1 MAPLPL
7 ALVVY
12 SVQVLFVVGVAAV
25 ASTLFRL
32 TLPAARLAYWRAVGV
47 LCLALP
53 LLTPAQAEG
62 TAATVVFGAAA
73 VVGTGGLASAPTLA
87 TVGSLIT
94 WMYAGGVAAR
104 LGWLLVGALRL
115 RQIRRR
121 STPAA
126 VGEELEALRM
136 DLAPRAELRWT
147 HDLRQPVAFGLRR
160 PVVLL
165 PSRFGALSAEA
176 QRSVTCHELLHVARR
191 DWLWIVVEEH
201 LRAVFW
207 FHPGIW
213 WLLEQVQLNREQV
226 IDQQVVGRMVSK
238 RAYMDALMAFA
249 DESRIA
255 SPSVA
260 FLRRRH
266 LKFRIQQLSME
277 QHMSLRRLTWTMAAL
292 VAVVGVTAAG
302 AARALPLDVASLRV
316 QAGPATVFEVRLAES
331 EPSSGLIETPVPDS
345 DRRIYLH
352 PAALATT
359 ADVTSASVIDA
370 GNSQFSI
377 AVAFGDAAAAR
388 LVSATQAHLGRPVA
402 IVLDG
407 QVLAVM
413 TLRAPVSDSAMITGL
428 FTEDQARR
436 LAAGLAGDA
445 SPEPRIP
452 GVAQSIAPPRDAPVS
467 DVGRS
472 LRRPGAATPPSAG
485 QAAPASSQDD
495 GVTLPEVVVK
505 VNPRYTQAAREAKVH
520 GEVGLSVVVGAD
532 GAVGDVTVTSSLD
545 TAYGLDEA
553 AVDAVKQWQFNPGT
567 KNGTPVAVSV
577 DIVMSFTLL

>member
-12 SVQVLFVVGVAAV
+12 SAQVLFVVGVAGV
-25 ASTLFRL
+25 ASMLFRL

-53 LLTPAQAEG
+53 LLTPAHPEG
-62 TAATVVFGAAA
+62 PAATVVFGAAA

-126 VGEELEALRM
+126 VGEELEALRTE
-136 DLAPRAELRWT
+136 LAPRAELRWT

-191 DWLWIVVEEH
+191 DWLWIMVEEH

-213 WLLEQVQLNREQV
+213 WLLEQIQLNREQV
-226 IDQQVVGRMVSK
+226 IDRQVVGRMVSK

-249 DESRIA
+249 DEGRIA

-277 QHMSLRRLTWTMAAL
+277 QHMSLRRLAWTMAAL
-292 VAVVGVTAAG
+292 VVVMGTTAAG
-302 AARALPLDVASLRV
+302 AARALPLDVPSLRA
-316 QAGPATVFEVRLAES
+316 QAGPATVLEVRLAEND
-331 EPSSGLIETPVPDS
+331 PASGLIETPVPGS

-352 PAALATT
+352 PASLATT

-370 GNSQFSI
+370 GNSQFSV
-377 AVAFGDAAAAR
+377 AVAFGEAAAAR
-388 LVSATQAHLGRPVA
+388 MVSATQAHLGRPVA

-413 TLRAPVSDSAMITGL
+413 TLRAPVSDSAMITGV
-428 FTEDQARR
+428 TEEQARR
-436 LAAGLAGDA
+436 LAAGLAGGGPPA
-445 SPEPRIP
+445 PRIP
-452 GVAQSIAPPRDAPVS
+452 GVARSITPQRAAPVS
-467 DVGRS
+467 DVGQL

-485 QAAPASSQDD
+485 QAAPASSRDD
-495 GVTLPEVVVK
+495 GVTLPEAVVK
-505 VNPRYTQAAREAKVH
+505 VNPRYAQAAREAKVQ
-520 GEVGLSVVVGAD
+520 GEVGLTVVVGAD

-577 DIVMSFTLL
+577 DIVMSFTLR